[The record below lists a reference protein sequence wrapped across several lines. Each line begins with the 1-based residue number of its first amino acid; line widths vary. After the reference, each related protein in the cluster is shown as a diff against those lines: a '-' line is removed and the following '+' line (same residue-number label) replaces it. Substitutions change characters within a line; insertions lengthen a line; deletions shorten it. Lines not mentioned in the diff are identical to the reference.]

1 MNNKKNALLGLSKL
15 EKKKK
20 KDLPETR
27 MNNNCVQLTND
38 THSIAFPWAKS
49 DLVISLEGLSFFSGQ
64 GIAARLY

>member
-1 MNNKKNALLGLSKL
+1 
-15 EKKKK
+15 
-20 KDLPETR
+20 